1 MAFIFVTK
9 KGSSDAKIRIW
20 NMDGQ
25 RSIPLW
31 RAAAEYRSRGPDVL
45 KGHTKAVVGLA
56 ACKNLV
62 YVQPNHKSKHS
73 EIESRVIEF
82 PLLGLISAKHS

>member
-62 YVQPNHKSKHS
+62 YMFNLIINQSILKLSQ
-73 EIESRVIEF
+73 
-82 PLLGLISAKHS
+82 GL